1 MSAETAFDSDNA
13 ALPPPV
19 MLIAS
24 AAVVTEP
31 PPTSVTAG
39 MPELAELSE
48 TDAPRSADP
57 MVIPAPVVAA
67 LLRITAPDA
76 VNAPLNVIE
85 PPLVSDREPTDSVIP
100 DVVILPLLAML
111 RLCPE
116 PNEESCKPAVLL
128 FSEIEPPPWP
138 TSVVTE
144 FDCKRLA
151 PPPPVKF
158 IVSVLE
164 VTEPPLTSLIAEV
177 LEPAELSKTVE
188 PWSAAARLM
197 PALPLR
203 LTAPVAVN
211 ASLRVIEPGP
221 VLARERA
228 PSN

>member
-1 MSAETAFDSDNA
+1 
-13 ALPPPV
+13 
-19 MLIAS
+19 
-24 AAVVTEP
+24 
-31 PPTSVTAG
+31 
-39 MPELAELSE
+39 
-48 TDAPRSADP
+48 
-57 MVIPAPVVAA
+57 MV
-67 LLRITAPDA
+67 
-76 VNAPLNVIE
+76 
-85 PPLVSDREPTDSVIP
+85 
-100 DVVILPLLAML
+100 
-111 RLCPE
+111 C
-116 PNEESCKPAVLL
+116 C
-128 FSEIEPPPWP
+128 
-138 TSVVTE
+138 
-144 FDCKRLA
+144 RLA